1 MAALSFVRLEEAFLW
16 QQDAILRLE
25 QAISSESENIERWT
39 MGTYAISSPPCKSV
53 APAYHF
59 HPRV

>member
-39 MGTYAISSPPCKSV
+39 MGTYAISPPPCKSV
-53 APAYHF
+53 VLAYHY
-59 HPRV
+59 HPHV